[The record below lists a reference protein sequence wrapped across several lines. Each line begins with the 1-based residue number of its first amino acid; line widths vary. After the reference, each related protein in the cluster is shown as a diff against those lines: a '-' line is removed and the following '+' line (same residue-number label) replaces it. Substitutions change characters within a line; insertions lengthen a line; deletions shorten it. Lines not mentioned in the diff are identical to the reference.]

1 MRADQD
7 FRIAPS
13 LAGLE
18 SADGTRGR
26 RPLLTPLTRRI
37 LAVNLVA
44 PVLLGLSLLFLD
56 EYEDSLIATEIDALR
71 TEGEL
76 IAASIGEGAVV
87 IESEAQAFGA
97 FMPAGA
103 TRRIDPARAMQLVRR
118 LANLADI
125 RARLYGGGGEMIAD
139 SRLLRGPGGEVR
151 VVDLPP
157 TDTNTMT
164 DVMRSALAW
173 VESLIGADENLDIYV
188 EQVDGTAYDFAEV
201 VGALERG
208 EGASAVRLDT
218 ATGRKILAVA
228 VPVQFYKQ
236 IVGAVLVSEDDQSVE
251 ARLFEVRRSI
261 LTIFAWTFA
270 VTVLLSL
277 YLAGTIA
284 RPVRRLAEAA
294 TLVRDGGNRQHTIPD
309 LSKRKDEIGAL
320 SSALRDMTDGLW
332 LRMDATEQFAADV
345 AHEIKNPLTSLR
357 SAVETVARIQD
368 PEQQKQLVGIIK
380 DDVSRLDR
388 LISDISDASRL
399 DAELSR
405 AETET
410 VTVST
415 LLETLADI
423 TNSDSKPNAPR
434 VVVDLP
440 REDDLKITG
449 LEGRI
454 AQVFRNLI
462 GNAASFSPAGGKI
475 FIRAHRDGG
484 DGKDIYVEVEDQ
496 GPGIPKGKEEA
507 IFSRFYSERPE
518 TEKFGTHSG
527 LGLSISKQIVEAHRG
542 SISAQNS
549 SSGGA
554 CFTIRFP
561 AL

>member
-13 LAGLE
+13 LGGLE
-18 SADGTRGR
+18 AVGR
-26 RPLLTPLTRRI
+26 AGKRRTLLTPLTRRI

-103 TRRIDPARAMQLVRR
+103 TRRIDPARAVQLVRR

-157 TDTNTMT
+157 TEENSLT
-164 DVMRSALAW
+164 DAMRNALAW
-173 VESLIGADENLDIYV
+173 VEQLIGADSNLDVYV

-208 EGASAVRLDT
+208 EGASAVRVDLN
-218 ATGRKILAVA
+218 TGRKVLAVA

-236 IVGAVLVSEDDQSVE
+236 IVGAVLVSEDDRSVE

-357 SAVETVARIQD
+357 SAVETVARIQN

-423 TNSDSKPNAPR
+423 TNSDGKPEAPR
-434 VVVDLP
+434 VVVDLTK
-440 REDDLKITG
+440 DDELKITG

-462 GNAASFSPAGGKI
+462 GNAASFSPDDGKI
-475 FIRAHRDGG
+475 FIRARRDG
-484 DGKDIYVEVEDQ
+484 KEICVEVEDQ
-496 GPGIPKGKEEA
+496 GPGIPKGKEED

-518 TEKFGTHSG
+518 AEKFGTHSG

-542 SISAQNS
+542 TIIARNAE
-549 SSGGA
+549 SGGA
-554 CFTIRFP
+554 CFTVRFP

>member
-13 LAGLE
+13 LGGLGAADAG
-18 SADGTRGR
+18 GR
-26 RPLLTPLTRRI
+26 RTLLTPLTRRF

-103 TRRIDPARAMQLVRR
+103 TRRIDPDRAVPLVRR

-139 SRLLRGPGGEVR
+139 SQLLRGPGGEVR

-157 TDTNTMT
+157 TETNTVT
-164 DVMRSALAW
+164 DAMRGALAW
-173 VESLIGADENLDIYV
+173 VESFIGADDSLELYV
-188 EQVDGTAYDFAEV
+188 EQVDGTAYDFAEA

-208 EGASAVRLDT
+208 EGASAVRLDP

-236 IVGAVLVSEDDQSVE
+236 IVGAVLVSEDDESVE

-284 RPVRRLAEAA
+284 RPVKKLAEAA
-294 TLVRDGGNRQHTIPD
+294 TLVRDGGNRQHAIPD

-345 AHEIKNPLTSLR
+345 SHEIKNPLTSLR

-410 VTVST
+410 VSLTT

-423 TNSDSKPNAPR
+423 TNSDGKPDAPR
-434 VVVDLP
+434 VVIDLP
-440 REDDLKITG
+440 SSDELKITG

-462 GNAASFSPAGGKI
+462 GNAASFSPTGGKI
-475 FIRAHRDGG
+475 FIRAHRDGR
-484 DGKDIYVEVEDQ
+484 DGKSICVEVEDQ
-496 GPGIPKGKEEA
+496 GPGIPKGKEDA

-518 TEKFGTHSG
+518 AEKFGTHSG

-542 SISAQNS
+542 RISAANAD
-549 SSGGA
+549 SGGA
-554 CFTIRFP
+554 CFSVRFP

>member
-13 LAGLE
+13 LGGLE
-18 SADGTRGR
+18 AAGR
-26 RPLLTPLTRRI
+26 AGKRRTVLTPLTRRI

-103 TRRIDPARAMQLVRR
+103 TRRIDPARAVQLVRR

-157 TDTNTMT
+157 TEENSLT
-164 DVMRSALAW
+164 DAIRNGLAW
-173 VESLIGADENLDIYV
+173 VEDFIGADNNLDIYV

-208 EGASAVRLDT
+208 EGASAVRLDL

-261 LTIFAWTFA
+261 LTIFAWTFT

-423 TNSDSKPNAPR
+423 TNSDGKPEAPR

-440 REDDLKITG
+440 SGDALKITG

-462 GNAASFSPAGGKI
+462 GNAASFSPAAGKI
-475 FIRAHRDGG
+475 FIRAWRDG
-484 DGKDIYVEVEDQ
+484 KEICIEIEDQ
-496 GPGIPKGKEEA
+496 GPGIPQGKEED

-518 TEKFGTHSG
+518 AEKFGTHSG

-542 SISAQNS
+542 TISARNAE
-549 SSGGA
+549 SGGA
-554 CFTIRFP
+554 CFTVRFP

>member
-1 MRADQD
+1 MRADED

-13 LAGLE
+13 LAGLG
-18 SADGTRGR
+18 SAGGSSAR

-76 IAASIGEGAVV
+76 IAASVGEGAVV

-103 TRRIDPARAMQLVRR
+103 TRRIDPARAVQLVRR

-151 VVDLPP
+151 MVDLPP
-157 TDTNTMT
+157 TETNTMT
-164 DVMRSALAW
+164 DAMRGALAW
-173 VESLIGADENLDIYV
+173 VENLIGADNNLDLYV
-188 EQVDGTAYDFAEV
+188 EQVDGTAYDFTEV
-201 VGALERG
+201 VGALERS
-208 EGASAVRLDT
+208 EGASAVRYDP
-218 ATGRKILAVA
+218 ATERKILTVA

-251 ARLFEVRRSI
+251 ARLFEVRQSI

-294 TLVRDGGNRQHTIPD
+294 NLVRDGGNRQHTIPD

-345 AHEIKNPLTSLR
+345 SHEIKNPLTSLR

-410 VTVST
+410 VNLAT
-415 LLETLADI
+415 LLEMLADI
-423 TNSDSKPNAPR
+423 TNSDGKPDAPR
-434 VVVDLP
+434 VVLDLP
-440 REDDLKITG
+440 TGDELKITG

-462 GNAASFSPAGGKI
+462 GNAASFSPPSGKI
-475 FIRAHRDGG
+475 FIRAGRYSRQ
-484 DGKDIYVEVEDQ
+484 ISVTVEDQ

-542 SISAQNS
+542 SLTANNAE
-549 SSGGA
+549 SGGA
-554 CFTIRFP
+554 RFSIRFP